1 MTEGNFLDVEDQ
13 KEVKRIWLVIISVML
28 VVFLCF
34 LWHGYN
40 SYLKGT
46 ESEIQGTILKVER
59 KTIRDSLF
67 VGKEYTEVK
76 FKDGRIECF
85 NGIQDTFPVNK
96 TVCIRSKIKRWE
108 TDSSYIKYVESI
120 TEGVC

>member
-1 MTEGNFLDVEDQ
+1 MTEENFLDVEDQ

-46 ESEIQGTILKVER
+46 EYTVGLLINFGTKRAEI
-59 KTIRDSLF
+59 IRR
-67 VGKEYTEVK
+67 VHG
-76 FKDGRIECF
+76 
-85 NGIQDTFPVNK
+85 
-96 TVCIRSKIKRWE
+96 
-108 TDSSYIKYVESI
+108 
-120 TEGVC
+120 